1 MHNFY
6 QWRIIFKFQIPI
18 RIWRDYISRAEQISQ
33 GLTQFITYYIRIY
46 RLLKRMK
53 KIEIRWVEVVFVH
66 ILTSTL
72 VNRLSSSIASG
83 IGCLGALRTLPLRVW
98 GPPRLPMPRLGWHEW
113 WGTPALT
120 PPTNT
125 SRTPPSS
132 SPPRLCTIPIP
143 PSVLHARARA
153 RAAFAPVCD
162 SSDSR
167 PDATAAAAA
176 ATRRDAT
183 WRDVKDRAST
193 IDATSTHTCT
203 HTTYRAVHTRTHCGN
218 VNNGRERGGTSSFVT
233 YHSRRRWISLERVGV
248 QGDEPGSRTG
258 SCNRYRRT
266 AVHRE
271 YGDFHELSRTRA
283 RLPSTD
289 VHHSPHSPDKA
300 FAASATMLAASRH
313 CLPPPTRHF
322 CRACALVDCGA
333 ISLGAR
339 FKCRISR
346 SQLYIY
352 MFVLWN
358 EFFRIK

>member
-1 MHNFY
+1 M
-6 QWRIIFKFQIPI
+6 
-18 RIWRDYISRAEQISQ
+18 
-33 GLTQFITYYIRIY
+33 
-46 RLLKRMK
+46 
-53 KIEIRWVEVVFVH
+53 
-66 ILTSTL
+66 
-72 VNRLSSSIASG
+72 NRLSSSIASG

-176 ATRRDAT
+176 AAATRRDAT

-193 IDATSTHTCT
+193 IDATVSTHTCT

-218 VNNGRERGGTSSFVT
+218 VNNGRERGGTSSFAT

-300 FAASATMLAASRH
+300 FAASATMLAASRPVTAFL
-313 CLPPPTRHF
+313 LPPDTSAAHARLSIV
-322 CRACALVDCGA
+322 AL
-333 ISLGAR
+333 
-339 FKCRISR
+339 SR
-346 SQLYIY
+346 SARDSNVESRVLNSIY
-352 MFVLWN
+352 NICLCCETSSFV
-358 EFFRIK
+358 